1 MSPDLGPIKTPD
13 ERILIDKFRQA
24 KGMNHAGIEIV
35 LRDGLMVRMN
45 VTEKIDLDKQGNIR
59 RLRET

>member
-1 MSPDLGPIKTPD
+1 MSPDLGQIKTPD

-24 KGMNHAGIEIV
+24 KSMVHAGIEIV

-45 VTEKIDLDKQGNIR
+45 VTEKIDLDKAGPSR
-59 RLRET
+59 KLRE